1 MKVSEAGERAI
12 VKRIKELLGGIAIGD
27 DCAFIENGRNY
38 ILITTDMLH
47 RKTDFPREM
56 TPWQIGWMSAAV
68 NLSDIAAKG
77 GKPIA
82 LLFSIGLPSD
92 LELEFLEE
100 MYRGMKACASKYGA
114 IIAGGD
120 TDQHE
125 ELTITGI
132 AIGRINKKLLLRRSG
147 ARAGDLL
154 GVTGSL
160 GTCGAG
166 MRIIIEGVKV
176 PKRARAKIVKKFLQP
191 EPRINEGLKLAR
203 SKALSSMMDISDG
216 LAMSL
221 YELHRANKGK
231 VGFKVYAEKIPVL
244 KEVKLIARDEKDLL
258 DLAIYTGGDFELLFT
273 IKPDKLKLAQRA
285 CSFTVIGEVT
295 ESREII
301 LEHEG
306 KEIEIRE
313 IGSNH
318 FKKFEES

>member
-1 MKVSEAGERAI
+1 MKVSEVGERAI
-12 VKRIKELLGGIAIGD
+12 VKRIKELINSKTIGD
-27 DCAFIENGRNY
+27 DCAFIESGRDY

-92 LELEFLEE
+92 LELEFVEE
-100 MYRGMKACASKYGA
+100 MYRGMKACASKYDVE
-114 IIAGGD
+114 IAGGD

-132 AIGRINKKLLLRRSG
+132 AIGKINKKLLLRRSG
-147 ARAGDLL
+147 ARVGDLL
-154 GVTGSL
+154 GVTGYL

-166 MRIIIEGVKV
+166 MRIVINGVKAGMQ
-176 PKRARAKIVKKFLQP
+176 ARAKIVKKFFQP
-191 EPRINEGLKLAR
+191 EPRIYEGMKLAR
-203 SKALSSMMDISDG
+203 SKALTSMMDISDG

-221 YELHRANKGK
+221 YELHRANQGK

-244 KEVKLIARDEKDLL
+244 REVKLITRDEKDLL
-258 DLAIYTGGDFELLFT
+258 NLAIYTGGDFELLFT
-273 IKPDKLKLAQRA
+273 IKPEKLKKAQAA
-285 CSFTVIGEVT
+285 CGFTIIGEVT
-295 ESREII
+295 KSKEII
-301 LEHEG
+301 LEHKG
-306 KEIEIRE
+306 REIIMQE

-318 FKKFEES
+318 FKKLI

>member
-1 MKVSEAGERAI
+1 MKISEAGERAI
-12 VKRIKELLGGIAIGD
+12 VKRIKELLNSKTIGD
-27 DCAFIENGRNY
+27 DCAFLESGRDY

-77 GKPIA
+77 GEPVA
-82 LLFSIGLPSD
+82 LLFSIGLPGD

-100 MYRGMKACASKYGA
+100 MYKGMQACAVKYKA
-114 IIAGGD
+114 EIAGGD
-120 TDQHE
+120 TDNHE
-125 ELTITGI
+125 ELTIVGI

-154 GVTGSL
+154 GVTGHL

-166 MRIIIEGVKV
+166 MRIIIEGAKV
-176 PKRARAKIVKKFLQP
+176 AKRARAKIVKKFFQP
-191 EPRINEGLKLAR
+191 EPRINEGMKLAR
-203 SKALSSMMDISDG
+203 SRALSSMMDISDG

-221 YELHRANKGK
+221 YELQRANQGK

-244 KEVKLIARDEKDLL
+244 KEVERIARDQKDLL
-258 DLAIYTGGDFELLFT
+258 NLAIYTGGDFELLFT
-273 IKPDKLKLAQRA
+273 IKPEKLKKAQA
-285 CSFTVIGEVT
+285 TCSFSVIGEVT
-295 ESREII
+295 ESKEII

-306 KEIEIRE
+306 REIEIQE

-318 FKKFEES
+318 FKKLT

>member
-12 VKRIKELLGGIAIGD
+12 VKRIKELLHSPAIGD
-27 DCAFIENGRNY
+27 DCAFIESGKNY

-56 TPWQIGWMSAAV
+56 SPWQIGWMSAAV

-92 LELEFLEE
+92 LELEFVEE
-100 MYRGMKACASKYGA
+100 IYRGMQACARKYKA
-114 IIAGGD
+114 EIIGGD

-125 ELTITGI
+125 ELTIAGI
-132 AIGRINKKLLLRRSG
+132 ALGKIDKKLLLRRSG

-154 GVTGSL
+154 AVTGSL

-166 MRIIIEGVKV
+166 MRIIIQGVKA
-176 PKRARAKIVKKFLQP
+176 PERARSKIVKKFFQP
-191 EPRINEGLKLAR
+191 EPRINEGMKLAR
-203 SKALSSMMDISDG
+203 SRALTSMMDISDG

-221 YELHRANKGK
+221 YELHRANNGK

-258 DLAIYTGGDFELLFT
+258 NLAIYTGGDFELLFT
-273 IKPDKLKLAQRA
+273 IKPEKLKAAQAA
-285 CSFTVIGEVT
+285 CSFTVIGEVI
-295 ESREII
+295 EGKEII
-301 LEHEG
+301 LEHWG
-306 KEIEIRE
+306 REIELRE

-318 FKKFEES
+318 FKKLEV

>member
-12 VKRIKELLGGIAIGD
+12 VKRIKELLNSKTIGD
-27 DCAFIENGRNY
+27 DCAFIESGRDY

-92 LELEFLEE
+92 LELEFVEE
-100 MYRGMKACASKYGA
+100 IYRGMKACASKYDA
-114 IIAGGD
+114 EIVGGD

-132 AIGRINKKLLLRRSG
+132 AIGKINKKLLLRRSG
-147 ARAGDLL
+147 AKAGDLL
-154 GVTGSL
+154 GVTGYL

-166 MRIIIEGVKV
+166 MRIVIEGVAVKE
-176 PKRARAKIVKKFLQP
+176 KARAKIVKKFFQP
-191 EPRINEGLKLAR
+191 IPRIYEGMKLAR
-203 SKALSSMMDISDG
+203 SRALTSMMDISDG

-221 YELHRANKGK
+221 YELHRANQGK
-231 VGFKVYAEKIPVL
+231 VGFKVYTEEIPVL
-244 KEVKLIARDEKDLL
+244 REVKSIARDDKDLL
-258 DLAIYTGGDFELLFT
+258 NLVVYTGGDFELLFT
-273 IKPDKLKLAQRA
+273 INPEKLKKAQAA
-285 CSFTVIGEVT
+285 CRFSIIGEVT
-295 ESREII
+295 ESKEII
-301 LEHEG
+301 LEHKG
-306 KEIEIRE
+306 REIIMQE

-318 FKKFEES
+318 FKKLI